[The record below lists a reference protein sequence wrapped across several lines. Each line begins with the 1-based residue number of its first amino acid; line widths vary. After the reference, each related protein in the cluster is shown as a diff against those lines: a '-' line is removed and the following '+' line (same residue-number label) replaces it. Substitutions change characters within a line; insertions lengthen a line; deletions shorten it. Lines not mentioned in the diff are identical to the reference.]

1 MSAQCELL
9 NRPAQPVLAM
19 RTRAAV
25 QDLPQ
30 TMGRVYGAIAQY
42 LGQLGEHPA
51 GPPYAAYY
59 NMDMQDLDLEIGFP
73 VARALPGQGEIQPGQ
88 IPAGPA
94 VAYLHIGPYDQAHTA
109 YAALT
114 QWLQANGREATGVA
128 YEMYLNDPTVTAPEA
143 LQTQVVMPL
152 R

>member
-1 MSAQCELL
+1 MSYQCELL
-9 NRPAQPVLAM
+9 NRPSQPVLAI

-30 TMGRVYGAIAQY
+30 TMGQALGAIAQY
-42 LGQLGEHPA
+42 LGQRGEQPA

-59 NMDMQDLDLEIGFP
+59 NMDMQNLDVEIGFP
-73 VARALPGQGEIQPGQ
+73 VGLALPGQGNIQPGQ

-94 VAYLHIGPYDQAHTA
+94 VACLHVGPYDQVHKA
-109 YAALT
+109 YDALM
-114 QWLQANGREATGVA
+114 QWLRANGREATGVA
-128 YEMYLNDPTVTAPEA
+128 YEVYLNDPTDTPPAA